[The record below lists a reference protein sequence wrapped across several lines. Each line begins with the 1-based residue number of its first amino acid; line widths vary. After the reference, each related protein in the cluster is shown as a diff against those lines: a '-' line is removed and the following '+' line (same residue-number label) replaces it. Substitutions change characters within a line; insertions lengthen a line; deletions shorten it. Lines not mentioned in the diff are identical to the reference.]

1 MTDPRDRIIVAL
13 DVKSASDAQKLVEQ
27 LKPHVG
33 SFKIG
38 LEFITGTLA
47 RMFSLDEQHALAE
60 YDSSRKL
67 FKTIG
72 EKLFWDGKFKDI
84 PNTVGGA
91 SKPLSLVG
99 VKMFNVH
106 CDGGSAMMKQA
117 VKDAESVA
125 HASTVGFR
133 PLILGVTILTSMED
147 ADLNELEAYP
157 QRTILPIQE
166 GDPGYVAQRVHHLA
180 LLAKECGLDGVV
192 CSPREA
198 AGVRRLCGSDFLI
211 VTPCIRA
218 SDAPPD
224 DQKRTM
230 TPGQAIMA
238 GADQLVIGRPI
249 TGAKDPVEAAQR
261 TADEIQDAHLQ
272 MQKRRG

>member
-1 MTDPRDRIIVAL
+1 M
-13 DVKSASDAQKLVEQ
+13 
-27 LKPHVG
+27 
-33 SFKIG
+33 
-38 LEFITGTLA
+38 
-47 RMFSLDEQHALAE
+47 AE
-60 YDSSRKL
+60 YDSLRSL
-67 FKTIG
+67 FRAIG
-72 EKLFWDGKFKDI
+72 EKLFWDGKLKDI
-84 PNTVGGA
+84 PNTVLGA
-91 SKPLSLVG
+91 SKPLSLLG

-106 CDGGSAMMKQA
+106 CDGGSAMMKAA
-117 VKDAESVA
+117 VKGAESVA

-180 LLAKECGLDGVV
+180 TIAKECGLDGVV

-198 AGVRRLCGSDFLI
+198 AGVRHLCGPHFLI

-249 TGAKDPVEAAQR
+249 TGAKDPIEAAQR
-261 TADEIQDAHLQ
+261 IADEIQDAHLQ